1 METNKYLIF
10 SH

>member
-10 SH
+10 SR